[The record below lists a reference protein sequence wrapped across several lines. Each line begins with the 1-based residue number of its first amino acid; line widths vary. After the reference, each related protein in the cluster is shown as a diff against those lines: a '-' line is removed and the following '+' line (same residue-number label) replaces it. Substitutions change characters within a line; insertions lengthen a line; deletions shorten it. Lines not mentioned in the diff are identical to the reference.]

1 MNNIDKELYYDL
13 MSKINIMKPATID
26 PDNTKEVL
34 KLEAILDSDDYDA
47 ERNMMDLITSWQD
60 VYLCQKTT
68 KIKLIIFHISE
79 TSS

>member
-60 VYLCQKTT
+60 VYLSQKTT
-68 KIKLIIFHISE
+68 
-79 TSS
+79 